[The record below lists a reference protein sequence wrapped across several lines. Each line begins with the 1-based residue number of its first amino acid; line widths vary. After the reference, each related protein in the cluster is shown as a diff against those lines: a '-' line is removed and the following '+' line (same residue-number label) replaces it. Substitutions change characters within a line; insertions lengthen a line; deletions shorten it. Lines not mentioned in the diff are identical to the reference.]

1 MEDIFNDKMDET
13 SIKEVLKKLN
23 IEQLEY
29 LMIEQLKKNLDLKE
43 KLKELEGE
51 I

>member
-29 LMIEQLKKNLDLKE
+29 LMIEQLTKNLDLKE

-51 I
+51 N